1 MKILMIAP
9 QPFFEPRGTPI
20 SVYQRLAGLSNLGH
34 AIDLST
40 YHIGE
45 DVDFENVT
53 IHRTL
58 SVPWI
63 NSLKVGPSWQ
73 KIPLDFFLFLK
84 STGLLIKNN
93 YEVIHTHEEAG
104 FFGVLLAWI
113 FRTRHLYDMHS
124 SLPKQ
129 LDNFKFAD
137 NRLMIGLFQF
147 LERLVINSCDA
158 MITIGPDL
166 EQHVREINPKVP
178 MEMIENLPLGNDQ
191 VSDAAIEKLR
201 EDLSINDK
209 IAIVYTGTFERYQGV
224 DLLLECAK
232 IINNQ
237 YPEAIF
243 VLVGGKPN
251 QIEEYQEIATSMQ
264 LEDSVRFMGTLPI
277 EEANVYIKMADILV
291 SPRIEGTSVP
301 LKIYTYLRAGK
312 PIVATNLIAHS
323 LVLNQETAM
332 LVDPTKEAFAE
343 GLMKLIR
350 DENLRNYMG
359 DQSQK
364 LAEEKYNEANYLAK
378 LRKIYKVIQSA
389 SSSQQEQVEAAEN

>member
-1 MKILMIAP
+1 
-9 QPFFEPRGTPI
+9 
-20 SVYQRLAGLSNLGH
+20 
-34 AIDLST
+34 
-40 YHIGE
+40 
-45 DVDFENVT
+45 
-53 IHRTL
+53 
-58 SVPWI
+58 
-63 NSLKVGPSWQ
+63 
-73 KIPLDFFLFLK
+73 
-84 STGLLIKNN
+84 
-93 YEVIHTHEEAG
+93 
-104 FFGVLLAWI
+104 
-113 FRTRHLYDMHS
+113 
-124 SLPKQ
+124 
-129 LDNFKFAD
+129 
-137 NRLMIGLFQF
+137 
-147 LERLVINSCDA
+147 
-158 MITIGPDL
+158 
-166 EQHVREINPKVP
+166 
-178 MEMIENLPLGNDQ
+178 MIENLPLGNDQ
-191 VSDAAIEKLR
+191 VSDATIEKLR

>member
-1 MKILMIAP
+1 
-9 QPFFEPRGTPI
+9 
-20 SVYQRLAGLSNLGH
+20 
-34 AIDLST
+34 
-40 YHIGE
+40 
-45 DVDFENVT
+45 
-53 IHRTL
+53 
-58 SVPWI
+58 
-63 NSLKVGPSWQ
+63 
-73 KIPLDFFLFLK
+73 
-84 STGLLIKNN
+84 
-93 YEVIHTHEEAG
+93 
-104 FFGVLLAWI
+104 
-113 FRTRHLYDMHS
+113 MHS

-378 LRKIYKVIQSA
+378 LRKIYEVIQSA

>member
-1 MKILMIAP
+1 
-9 QPFFEPRGTPI
+9 
-20 SVYQRLAGLSNLGH
+20 LAGLSNLGH

-104 FFGVLLAWI
+104 FFGVLLAWV
-113 FRTRHLYDMHS
+113 FQTRHLYDMHS

-224 DLLLECAK
+224 DLLLECTK
-232 IINNQ
+232 IINTQ

-251 QIEEYQEIATSMQ
+251 QIEDYQEMATSMQ
-264 LEDSVRFMGTLPI
+264 LADSVRFMGTLPI

-323 LVLNQETAM
+323 LVLDQETAM

-378 LRKIYKVIQSA
+378 LRKIYEVIQPA
-389 SSSQQEQVEAAEN
+389 SGSQQEQVEAAEN